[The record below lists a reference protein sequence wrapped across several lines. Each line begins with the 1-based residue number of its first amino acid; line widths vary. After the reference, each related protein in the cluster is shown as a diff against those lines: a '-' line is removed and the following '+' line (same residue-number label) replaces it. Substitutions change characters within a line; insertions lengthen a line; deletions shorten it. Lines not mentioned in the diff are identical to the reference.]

1 MRGRMGEGVGGERNG
16 GMGGTRRR
24 IREGWEDDGKKAW
37 RKHKERREES
47 KRTWGR
53 KTERGVGGGV
63 GGWANTKVGEHS
75 LFNHRTSPTQTGA
88 VARCNSSG
96 LAQLTR
102 SLFY

>member
-53 KTERGVGGGV
+53 KTERRGGRR
-63 GGWANTKVGEHS
+63 GGRLGEHK
-75 LFNHRTSPTQTGA
+75 
-88 VARCNSSG
+88 SG
-96 LAQLTR
+96 
-102 SLFY
+102 